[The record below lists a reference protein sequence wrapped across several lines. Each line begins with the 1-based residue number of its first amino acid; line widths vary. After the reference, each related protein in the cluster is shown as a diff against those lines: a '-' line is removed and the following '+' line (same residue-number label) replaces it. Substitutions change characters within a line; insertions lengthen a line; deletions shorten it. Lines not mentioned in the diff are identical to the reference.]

1 MSYESA
7 TRAAVREPTVARTR
21 PATICSRGVP
31 FPPSPVAP
39 DQQADYATV
48 LYPRVRELIDQGA
61 QLVEVLPEA
70 DYAELHL
77 PGAISIPLKRLD
89 EQSSAVLDRSKPVI
103 VYCWDGLCDL
113 SPRAAQRLASLGFT
127 HVYDY
132 ASSKVDWMARGLPL
146 EGHRAGEK
154 RAIDFAG
161 PEVVTC
167 ELQDSVGRLRE
178 RVAASAYGF
187 ALVLSGEDAVV
198 GRLRKAS
205 LEGDPEAVAE
215 DVMEPG
221 PSTQRPNMEPAK
233 LLEKLRQKDLK
244 TAVLTDPDG
253 RLLGIVRR
261 EDLPPTDEG

>member
-1 MSYESA
+1 
-7 TRAAVREPTVARTR
+7 
-21 PATICSRGVP
+21 VP
-31 FPPSPVAP
+31 LPPFPVAP
-39 DQQADYATV
+39 EQADYATV

-61 QLVEVLPEA
+61 QLVEVLPEE

-77 PGAISIPLKRLD
+77 PGAISIPLKALD
-89 EQSSAVLDRSKPVI
+89 EQTATVLDRAKPVI

-127 HVYDY
+127 QVYDY

-154 RAIDFAG
+154 RAIDLAG
-161 PEVVTC
+161 PAVVTC
-167 ELQDSVGRLRE
+167 QLQDPVGQLRE

-187 ALVLSGEDAVV
+187 ALVLTGGDSVV

-221 PSTQRPNMEPAK
+221 PSTQRPNVEPAK

-244 TAVLTDPDG
+244 TAILTDPDG
-253 RLLGIVRR
+253 RLLGVVRR
-261 EDLPPTDEG
+261 EDLPPTDEA